1 MAGRPSSRAAVIV
14 APAGRAATIDSPG
27 GAGRL
32 EPESRASATVGDV
45 SGPTLIGGP
54 LTLIEGHAGHA
65 REDDLGGHASITR
78 FTGPDGRHSS
88 RPAGATKAE
97 EIATGI
103 GKFP

>member
-14 APAGRAATIDSPG
+14 SPAGRAAAIDPPG
-27 GAGRL
+27 GALRL
-32 EPESRASATVGDV
+32 EPESRAPATVGDI
-45 SGPTLIGGP
+45 SGPTLI
-54 LTLIEGHAGHA
+54 EDHAGHA

-78 FTGPDGRHSS
+78 FTGPDGRYSS
-88 RPAGATKAE
+88 GLAGATKAE